1 MSLFVS
7 VLLSITILV
16 VVFQLVG
23 RLVEK
28 IEDLE
33 KRIDELEKL

>member
-7 VLLSITILV
+7 VLLSITILF

-28 IEDLE
+28 IENLE

>member
-7 VLLSITILV
+7 VSLSITILV

>member
-28 IEDLE
+28 IENLE

>member
-28 IEDLE
+28 IENLE
-33 KRIDELEKL
+33 NRIDELEKL

>member
-1 MSLFVS
+1 MILFVS
-7 VLLSITILV
+7 VSLSITILV

-28 IEDLE
+28 IENLE

>member
-28 IEDLE
+28 IENLE
-33 KRIDELEKL
+33 KRMDELEKL

>member
-16 VVFQLVG
+16 VVFQSVG

-28 IEDLE
+28 IENLE

>member
-7 VLLSITILV
+7 VSLSITILV

-28 IEDLE
+28 IENVE

>member
-7 VLLSITILV
+7 VLLSITILI

-28 IEDLE
+28 IENLE

>member
-1 MSLFVS
+1 MSLFVY
-7 VLLSITILV
+7 VLLSITILI

-28 IEDLE
+28 IENLE

>member
-7 VLLSITILV
+7 VSLSITILV

-28 IEDLE
+28 IENLE

>member
-28 IEDLE
+28 IESLE

>member
-28 IEDLE
+28 IENLE
-33 KRIDELEKL
+33 KRIDELKKL